1 MSGFKVIEG
10 VGGFGRRKQTKA
22 RSLALSKIESL
33 NKILQH
39 NYFFFYKS
47 LLSGETLC
55 TLTGKLKLPLRRRRQ
70 RKRHKNNCFYEQ
82 KNSSALCITL
92 LI

>member
-39 NYFFFYKS
+39 NYFFF
-47 LLSGETLC
+47 LQILVIGRNIMHANRE
-55 TLTGKLKLPLRRRRQ
+55 
-70 RKRHKNNCFYEQ
+70 
-82 KNSSALCITL
+82 A
-92 LI
+92 